1 MADELEQQLE
11 RIEHTVAE
19 IVRTARELRDN
30 RAAAAEATV
39 AELNQRLKLFL
50 EQKNGLRLR
59 RDRRA

>member
-1 MADELEQQLE
+1 MVDELEQQLE

-19 IVRTARELRDN
+19 IVRTVRELRDN

-50 EQKNGLRLR
+50 EQKNGLR
-59 RDRRA
+59 

>member
-11 RIEHTVAE
+11 RIERTVAE
-19 IVRTARELRDN
+19 IVQAVRQLRDN
-30 RAAAAEATV
+30 RAAAGQTTV
-39 AELNQRLKLFL
+39 AELNQRLKHFL